1 MFTPGQYREK
11 AVEYGKLVKIANGPS
26 ERREFQALEQS
37 FTVLADNAQWLADNH
52 HKTVRRAEPDQ
63 SHNAASGHAIGL

>member
-37 FTVLADNAQWLADNH
+37 FTVLADNAQWLVDNR
-52 HKTVRRAEPDQ
+52 HKTVRRTELNQPD
-63 SHNAASGHAIGL
+63 NAAAG

>member
-1 MFTPGQYREK
+1 MFTPSQYREK
-11 AVEYGKLVKIANGPS
+11 AVEYGKLMSTANGPN

-52 HKTVRRAEPDQ
+52 DKTVRRVELDQ
-63 SHNAASGHAIGL
+63 SSNATPE

>member
-11 AVEYGKLVKIANGPS
+11 AAEYGRLMKIASGPS

-37 FTVLADNAQWLADNH
+37 FTVLADNAQWLADNYE
-52 HKTVRRAEPDQ
+52 KTVRRTQLDQ
-63 SHNAASGHAIGL
+63 SAG